1 MQLRADLRDYTLKI
15 NRVTAETGLPMV
27 RAMVLAFPDD
37 PACAAATTL
46 LESQWMYGPD
56 YLVAP
61 VLAAGQ
67 TARDVYLPDIS
78 SYSATWVYHWNG
90 TDAGQGGA
98 VVTVNVTLMSDFP
111 LFVRTPLAPPPARVN
126 VSSLWSASRN
136 DSVTCASA
144 LCYEDQQ
151 PDGGYAPMFSEGAAF
166 ASGGSV
172 RLAGADFDLVALSD
186 FWSASK
192 QDNAAALA
200 LAGPPD
206 ASYDVQLDN
215 AFVLAAQAP
224 GSVPLLLFSKTYSAA
239 HVDTAAFAS
248 AAGAAWAAANGYAPA
263 GSAGFVLTDAAARAL
278 WRRR

>member
-1 MQLRADLRDYTLKI
+1 MQLRADLRDYTLRI
-15 NRVTAETGLPMV
+15 NRITAATGLPMV

-37 PACAAATTL
+37 AACAAATPL

-61 VLAAGQ
+61 VLSVDQ
-67 TARDVYLPDIS
+67 TGRDVYLPDIS
-78 SYSATWVYHWNG
+78 ALNATWVYHWNG
-90 TDAGQGGA
+90 TDFGQGGRVA
-98 VVTVNVTLMSDFP
+98 TVDVTLMGDYP
-111 LFVRTPLAPPPARVN
+111 VFVKTPLAPPPARVN

-144 LCYEDQQ
+144 LCYADQQ
-151 PDGGYAPMFSEGAAF
+151 PDGGYVAQFAEGAAC

-172 RLAGADFDLVALSD
+172 RLAGVDYDLVALSN
-186 FWSASK
+186 FWSTSK

-200 LAGPPD
+200 AAGPPD
-206 ASYDVQLDN
+206 ASYDVEMDD
-215 AFVLAAQAP
+215 AFVLASQAP
-224 GSVPLLLFSKTYSAA
+224 GSVPLLLFNKTYSAA

-263 GSAGFVLTDAAARAL
+263 GSAGYVLTDAAARLL
-278 WRRR
+278 WRKR